1 MHLFYVEVN
10 NMTDIIQ
17 KGKIPLRPRARLIKT
32 IGEELISHDNVA
44 IMELVKNSYDA
55 YAKKV
60 EIEFIEPLVK
70 GDGAILI
77 RDDGIG
83 MDLDT
88 VKKGWMEPATPIKL
102 IKKKRRGTRKLL
114 GEKGIGRF
122 ASAKLSKKMDMI
134 TKTKNGNEIHVSFN
148 WDEFDNE
155 KKYLDEVDC
164 EWEVRSPNL
173 IKTHGTILML
183 KNLASEWDEEKLR
196 QLKVSLSRLVNPFDL
211 IKDFEIRLIL
221 PKKFEKFGGV
231 VSSPES
237 LSKPDYTIEGRIDEN
252 GDLKFNYY
260 CKKNKKSEK
269 DIKIK
274 INLKPTR
281 KYTCGP
287 IDFEFRA
294 WDREKEHLDHLANE
308 IGSTLVDI
316 KKDLDET
323 AGISVYRDNFRV
335 LPYGEPKNDWLRL
348 DLRRVNNPTLRL
360 SNNQIIGY
368 VAISLK
374 GNPLLIDQSNR
385 EGIVES
391 IALNDLKESIISI
404 LNELE
409 NRRYDVRPRKEHE
422 KDSSEGLFSR
432 ISIESIKEIIEKKL
446 PNDSETKKT
455 LEKTDLSIK
464 EGVRQIQEV
473 LSRYRRL
480 STLGMLLDVVLH
492 DGNNLLLRLDN
503 EAHLLEKEFEKES
516 VNEEK
521 ISQHIG
527 RIKLERQTLSQLFK
541 RLEPFGG
548 RKRGRPKDIILEDSI
563 SNVFELYRT
572 KLEELDIQ
580 IKLPA
585 SKTIVKFDES
595 ELEII
600 FVNLLD
606 NSIYWLDS
614 IDQKDRKIEVQI
626 YKKETEL
633 SIIFSD
639 NGPGVKDSDSDKIFD
654 PYFSRKPDGTGLG
667 LTIVGEL
674 ITEYDGIFELIANGP
689 LSGANFRII
698 FRKRV

>member
-1 MHLFYVEVN
+1 
-10 NMTDIIQ
+10 MTDIIQ